1 MHSATIDSTS
11 WKDGKRH
18 LWLLGAPIMALPI
31 LGIELAGATGWG
43 LFYWFAPLFIYL
55 AIPAMDLLIG
65 EDRSNPPE
73 ARVPTLERERY
84 YRYAVYAAVP
94 IQYLSFFW
102 GAWVVGTQS
111 LAWWEYLGVA
121 ISVGG
126 VCGVG
131 INTAHE
137 LGHKTSPFERWL
149 AKITLLPTAY
159 GHFFVEHNRGHHV
172 RVATPEDPAS
182 ARFGESF
189 WGFLPRTMIGSLTSA
204 WGLERERLARRG
216 HSVWSWRND
225 ILQTTALTALLFG
238 GLIAAL
244 GWIVAP
250 FLLIAAFY
258 GASLLEVVNYV
269 EHYGLCRERV
279 ANGRYERCQP
289 KHSWNS
295 NHVVTNLLLYQLQR
309 HSDHHANP
317 TRSYQALRH
326 FDEAPQLPSGYASM
340 ILLAYFPPVWFRLM
354 NPRVVAHYAGDMR
367 QANIKPSIRTRV
379 LAKYAHSGRSPA

>member
-1 MHSATIDSTS
+1 
-11 WKDGKRH
+11 
-18 LWLLGAPIMALPI
+18 
-31 LGIELAGATGWG
+31 
-43 LFYWFAPLFIYL
+43 
-55 AIPAMDLLIG
+55 
-65 EDRSNPPE
+65 
-73 ARVPTLERERY
+73 
-84 YRYAVYAAVP
+84 
-94 IQYLSFFW
+94 
-102 GAWVVGTQS
+102 
-111 LAWWEYLGVA
+111 
-121 ISVGG
+121 
-126 VCGVG
+126 
-131 INTAHE
+131 
-137 LGHKTSPFERWL
+137 
-149 AKITLLPTAY
+149 
-159 GHFFVEHNRGHHV
+159 
-172 RVATPEDPAS
+172 
-182 ARFGESF
+182 
-189 WGFLPRTMIGSLTSA
+189 MIGSLISA
-204 WGLERERLARRG
+204 WSLERERLARRG

-340 ILLAYFPPVWFRLM
+340 ILLAYFPPIWFRLM

-367 QANIKPSIRTRV
+367 QANVKPSIRTRV